1 MVTLLVLKIQVI
13 QAFIYNI
20 YRQLERWVNR
30 FIKLR
35 DYNKSTF
42 KFSFYLL
49 DVTIFNRKNMCD
61 MYKDACTLG
70 ATVMDKWYAL
80 LGMTPSKIKGSFV
93 LNKDVY
99 DFQNNL
105 QVLSSSYNSSSNDS
119 VGRPTNESQGKQL
132 DVSGQQTQD
141 SDANMDR

>member
-1 MVTLLVLKIQVI
+1 MILIDNKVYCIEFNHIGKLFVIKNDTLY
-13 QAFIYNI
+13 IY
-20 YRQLERWVNR
+20 
-30 FIKLR
+30 
-35 DYNKSTF
+35 
-42 KFSFYLL
+42 
-49 DVTIFNRKNMCD
+49 
-61 MYKDACTLG
+61 
-70 ATVMDKWYAL
+70 
-80 LGMTPSKIKGSFV
+80 FV